1 MSNVDAVL
9 ALFRSISDEDLD
21 AVGEHF
27 AADAEWEE
35 VPLGLTYR
43 GPAGWRENVEYWQD
57 GFSDGK
63 ARVVKVIDAGD
74 TVVVEY
80 VGSGMNTGTLPTP
93 QGPLPP
99 TGRHIEA
106 QIVDVWEFE
115 HGKIVRGRA
124 YVGGLLAQMN
134 RPD

>member
-9 ALFRSISDEDLD
+9 ELFRSISDEDLD
-21 AVGEHF
+21 AVGKHF
-27 AADAEWEE
+27 ADDAEWEE

-43 GPAGWRENVEYWQD
+43 GPTGWRKNVEYWQD
-57 GFSDGK
+57 GFTDGK
-63 ARVVKVIDAGD
+63 ADVVKVIDAGD

-80 VGSGMNTGTLPTP
+80 IGSGMNTGTLPTP

-115 HGKIVRGRA
+115 DGKIKRGRA
-124 YVGGLLAQMN
+124 YVGGLLTQMN
-134 RPD
+134 RPA